1 MNLRISEI
9 PVAQFPG
16 GTQRWTR
23 ARARLVEAVT
33 QPGMRRLEGFTAA
46 GAPSVAARERGW
58 DFARV
63 KILTKAGT
71 LRSRTSSQGG
81 VGMEKAAWEGGDA
94 HGKEATRSDKDSRR
108 RRHYGS
114 GLAAGATSGTA
125 AGTFATGWAATAV
138 AAPASAF
145 AGSTLAS
152 SLAVTMSACASA

>member
-1 MNLRISEI
+1 MD
-9 PVAQFPG
+9 AG
-16 GTQRWTR
+16 
-23 ARARLVEAVT
+23 AC
-33 QPGMRRLEGFTAA
+33 AA
-46 GAPSVAARERGW
+46 GRSSYATGGEGVGNQEWEWGGASNRAWATRRIHGGRCPVGRRSRE

-71 LRSRTSSQGG
+71 LLSRTSSQGG
-81 VGMEKAAWEGGDA
+81 FGMEKAAWEGGDA

-145 AGSTLAS
+145 AGSTFAS